1 MTRRYPSD
9 KMVTPDRP
17 GPSLVA
23 RMAWRLLESVPDPA
37 FAKDREGRYLYVNE
51 ATCRILGRSEDELL
65 GRRAEDLFERDDA
78 DRLGEADER
87 VLAGETVESRHEL
100 ESHEGN
106 GSVTYQIIKTPL
118 RDDGGRIQGVAGIA
132 RDVSAFETAHQARR
146 ELEQKLLQAQKL
158 ESLSVMAG
166 GIAHDFNN
174 LLAAILGNAELAL
187 QVVRSD
193 SSAHDCLQD
202 IRDASLRAAELSKQ
216 MLAFS
221 GRAAMT
227 QRELRLN
234 DELRSLKPLLE
245 SSISKK
251 ATLAYNLGPE
261 LPPLRGDPAQLRQ
274 LIVNLVTNASEALP
288 DGQGVIRVKTEL
300 AYWDRVQLASTYVD
314 DDLEPGD
321 YVQILVTDDGCGMD
335 EKTRAKLFEPFYS
348 EKFVGRGLGMAAAL
362 GIVRGHRGAIEVRS
376 TPNEGT
382 TVTVALPSAAG
393 PDSDTDA
400 APSGTRRRQR
410 ARIRTPVGHSQD
422 APIVLVVDD
431 EPSVLSLAQRIL
443 SQAGYRILTAS
454 DGRAGLELL
463 ARFGDQV
470 RLVLLDLTMP
480 YLDGNETYRLMR
492 EAHPELAVILS
503 SGYNQREVQERFTGT
518 GLAGFIQKPYHP
530 TRLLQTVARILG
542 E

>member
-1 MTRRYPSD
+1 
-9 KMVTPDRP
+9 V
-17 GPSLVA
+17 VA
-23 RMAWRLLESVPDPA
+23 RLAWRLLESVPDPA
-37 FAKDREGRYLYVNE
+37 FATDREGRYLYVNE
-51 ATCRILGRSEDELL
+51 ATCRILGRSADALL
-65 GRRAEDLFERDDA
+65 GRRAAELFDRERA
-78 DRLGEADER
+78 ARLGEADDR
-87 VLAGETVESRHEL
+87 VLAGETVESRPEL

-227 QRELRLN
+227 QREIRIN
-234 DELRSLKPLLE
+234 DELRSIKHLLE

-251 ATLAYNLGPE
+251 ATLAYNLGPA
-261 LPPLRGDPAQLRQ
+261 LPSLRGDPAQLRQ
-274 LIVNLVTNASEALP
+274 LLVNLVTNASEALH
-288 DGQGVIRVKTEL
+288 DGQGIIRVRSEL
-300 AYWDRVQLASTYVD
+300 AFWDRVQLASTYVD
-314 DDLEPGD
+314 DELEPGD
-321 YVQILVTDDGCGMD
+321 YVQLVVTDDGCGMND
-335 EKTRAKLFEPFYS
+335 ETRAKLFEPFYS

-376 TPNEGT
+376 TPDEGT
-382 TVTVALPSAAG
+382 TVTVALPAAAG
-393 PDSDTDA
+393 LDTDTDTDTDTT
-400 APSGTRRRQR
+400 PSTTSRRQR
-410 ARIRTPVGHSQD
+410 ARIRTPVGQSQN
-422 APIVLVVDD
+422 APIILVVDD

-443 SQAGYRILTAS
+443 AQAGYRVLTAG

-463 ARFGDQV
+463 ERFDDQV

-480 YLDGNETYRLMR
+480 YLDGNETYCLIR
-492 EAHPELAVILS
+492 EAHPDLAVILS
-503 SGYNQREVQERFTGT
+503 SGYNQREVHQRFTGT
-518 GLAGFIQKPYHP
+518 GLAGFLQKPYHP
-530 TRLLQTVARILG
+530 TRLLQTVSRIIG